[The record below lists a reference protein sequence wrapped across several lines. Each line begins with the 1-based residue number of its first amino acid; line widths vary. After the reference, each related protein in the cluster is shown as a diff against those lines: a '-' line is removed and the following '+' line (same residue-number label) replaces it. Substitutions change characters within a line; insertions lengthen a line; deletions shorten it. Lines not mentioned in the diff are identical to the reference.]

1 MKQLPVGLITILVLM
16 VVGLCASQAEAAV
29 RCPEGSQYVCKRNNQ
44 CFCRAYRGYSTP
56 YAYRRPYVR
65 PFLGLPFVGGAY
77 VRRPYV
83 GGAYVRRP
91 YVGNAYVRRGYVG
104 RPLARGYVRRGLWR

>member
-1 MKQLPVGLITILVLM
+1 MRQMPVGLTTILVLM
-16 VVGLCASQAEAAV
+16 VVGLCSSHVEAAV

-56 YAYRRPYVR
+56 YAYRRPYV
-65 PFLGLPFVGGAY
+65 GLPFIGRPFVGRSY

-91 YVGNAYVRRGYVG
+91 YAGRGYVG
-104 RPLARGYVRRGLWR
+104 RGYVRRGWR